1 MIDQTSVGSDSAL
14 VVERALT
21 ALKARDFDTLEALLD
36 DDVVYVNVGTPA
48 TRNRRSTMRVM
59 RLTRFVKLEVEVH
72 RTTSN
77 GATVLNERT
86 DAIVIGPLRLQFWAC
101 GVFEVRDGRI
111 TLWRDYFD
119 FYDFTRN
126 GVLGV
131 VGVIIPAVRPS
142 MP

>member
-126 GVLGV
+126 GILGV

>member
-72 RTTSN
+72 HTTSN

-86 DAIVIGPLRLQFWAC
+86 DAIVIGPLRLQFWAF
-101 GVFEVRDGRI
+101 GVFEVHGGRI

-126 GVLGV
+126 GILGV

>member
-1 MIDQTSVGSDSAL
+1 MTVQTSLGSDTAL
-14 VVERALT
+14 VVEQALT
-21 ALKARDFDTLEALLD
+21 ALKTRDFDTLEALLA

-59 RLTRFVKLEVEVH
+59 RLTKFVKLEVEVH
-72 RTTSN
+72 RTASN

-101 GVFEVRDGRI
+101 GVFEVHDGRI

-126 GVLGV
+126 SVLGV
-131 VGVIIPAVRPS
+131 VGMVIPAVRPAMS
-142 MP
+142 

>member
-101 GVFEVRDGRI
+101 GVFEVHDGRI

-126 GVLGV
+126 SVLGV
-131 VGVIIPAVRPS
+131 VGMVIPAVRPAMS
-142 MP
+142 

>member
-59 RLTRFVKLEVEVH
+59 RLTRFVKLEMEVH
-72 RTTSN
+72 HTTSN

-86 DAIVIGPLRLQFWAC
+86 DAIVIGPLRLQFWAF
-101 GVFEVRDGRI
+101 GVFEVHGGRI

-126 GVLGV
+126 GILGV

>member
-131 VGVIIPAVRPS
+131 VGVIIPALRPS